1 MKVVFFIPSLG
12 SGGAERVVS
21 VLASELVQREHEV
34 HIAMLANRNCN
45 YPLVP
50 EITVHYL
57 DCEQDLGMSSVKRY
71 LRRLAKIREL
81 VKRVIPDSV
90 ISFMAETNIDVCLAL
105 TGIPVP
111 IIVSER
117 NDPALDPVS
126 RVKQWLRKVAYFNAD
141 HFVFQTPDAQAYFSQ
156 RIQKKATIVLN
167 PLSGHIPEP
176 FNGEREKRIV
186 SVCRL
191 NRQKNI
197 PLLVRAFSDFAKQ
210 YPDYTLEIYGD
221 GSIRK
226 DMEILIDEMNMANR
240 IFLKGFCHDVHQKIR
255 NASMF
260 VLSSDYEGMPNALM
274 EAMAIGL
281 PCISTDCPCG
291 GPRMLIKHGQNG
303 LLVPVANQ
311 ERLTDAMCYMVEHPE
326 MALEM
331 GRCAEE
337 IRVKAEA
344 KQIASEWEKLIDK
357 FAHKKR

>member
-1 MKVVFFIPSLG
+1 MKILFFMYSLG
-12 SGGAERVVS
+12 SGGAERVMS
-21 VLASELVQREHEV
+21 VLASELSNSGHEV
-34 HIAMLANRNCN
+34 HIALTANETVYYSLAERVQLHFLGETMKNRM
-45 YPLVP
+45 PFAMRF
-50 EITVHYL
+50 I
-57 DCEQDLGMSSVKRY
+57 KR
-71 LRRLAKIREL
+71 LKKMRALTKRLA
-81 VKRVIPDSV
+81 PDVV
-90 ISFMAETNIDVCLAL
+90 ISFTSVLNTEVCFALAGID
-105 TGIPVP
+105 IP

-117 NDPALDPVS
+117 NDPAIDPAS
-126 RVKQWLRKVAYFNAD
+126 KVKKFLRQVAYLKPSY
-141 HFVFQTPDAQAYFSQ
+141 FVFQTPDAQAYFSQ

-176 FNGEREKRIV
+176 FNREREKRIV

-326 MALEM
+326 IALEM

-344 KQIASEWEKLIDK
+344 KQIASEWEKLIGK
-357 FAHKKR
+357 FVHKKR